1 MDFLIFIP
9 NFAVLLVVEGVK
21 KSTNRYFYLLPP
33 PQVCLI
39 LYVLSCEVMNSYK
52 KIVLVIALVCLS
64 IGLKAQ
70 EVDSLRAKILQ
81 CFNESRFVEVIDYTE
96 QALQL
101 YEQAGDKY
109 NVAGCY
115 NTIAGAYMRLGQYD
129 EAIRN
134 YNICTDIMDEIGG
147 EMAAVNKRY
156 IMNNIASIYY
166 DMEEYDQSE
175 ALYWKCIDM
184 LGDPGTDAKAN
195 LDLATYYQNLS
206 GVRLMQHD
214 PVEAIDF
221 AEKALALSQQYGDNN
236 EKIINRRIALS
247 KAYHEAGRQ
256 DEANA
261 ELKAALEIARQ
272 EKELYFETTILSLYG
287 QYAYENGDNKA
298 AEQHFLTALHIA
310 KDNQYNQ
317 LYLECLEGAYQ
328 ASKAAHPERAIGYLE
343 ESIKMR
349 DSIYNEN
356 QQALIRDYQVKYQM
370 AEKEHELELQ
380 EEKTRQSRKLFS
392 LSMLAVI
399 LLLILVVVLAHDT
412 IQRKRHN
419 KMLTHLNN
427 TKDQLFSVVSH
438 DIKTPV
444 LAQEKSLDLI
454 CEHINDIPIEYLK
467 EYLVTLKS
475 STKELKTKII
485 NVISWVKGM
494 IGNTNNH
501 ADYFN
506 LSNMAD
512 KVVHSQ
518 AFEIGLKKLKVTN
531 AISKELM
538 GNDDIQIVEM
548 VLQNL
553 LSNAVKYSFADGEI
567 ILEAEDG
574 GERFLLKV
582 IDHGQGI
589 GKEKLGKLLKRMSS
603 STEGT
608 GGELGTGIGLF
619 VSQQMMERNG
629 GTITIESE
637 EGVGTTVT
645 MSIKKGDQC

>member
-1 MDFLIFIP
+1 M
-9 NFAVLLVVEGVK
+9 LLGRVK
-21 KSTNRYFYLLPP
+21 
-33 PQVCLI
+33 
-39 LYVLSCEVMNSYK
+39 MSYK
-52 KIVLVIALVCLS
+52 KIFIAIVVFSLS
-64 IGLKAQ
+64 LGVKAQ
-70 EVDSLRAKILQ
+70 EVDSLRAKILK

-129 EAIRN
+129 EAIHN
-134 YNICTDIMDEIGG
+134 YNICTEIMDEIGG
-147 EMAAVNKRY
+147 PRAAINKRY

-175 ALYWKCIDM
+175 ELYWKCIDM
-184 LGDPGTDAKAN
+184 LGDVGTDTMAN
-195 LDLATYYQNLS
+195 RDLATYYQNLS

-214 PVEAIDF
+214 PDEAISF
-221 AEKALALSQQYGDNN
+221 AEKALTLSQQYGDNK

-256 DEANA
+256 NESNA
-261 ELKAALEIARQ
+261 ELKAALDIARQ

-287 QYAYENGDNKA
+287 QYAYESGDNKA
-298 AEQHFLTALHIA
+298 AEQHFLTALQIA
-310 KDNQYNQ
+310 KENQYNQ

-328 ASKAAHPERAIGYLE
+328 SSRASHPERAIGYIE

-349 DSIYNEN
+349 DSIYNEK

-380 EEKTRQSRKLFS
+380 EEKTLQSRRLLS
-392 LSMLAVI
+392 LSLLAVV
-399 LLLILVVVLAHDT
+399 LLLILSVVLARDAV
-412 IQRKRHN
+412 QRKRRN
-419 KMLTHLNN
+419 EMLTRLNK

-444 LAQEKSLDLI
+444 AAQERSLDLI
-454 CEHINDIPIEYLK
+454 CEHIDDIPQNYLK

-475 STKELKTKII
+475 STKELKVKII

-494 IGNTNNH
+494 IGNPDKH
-501 ADYFN
+501 VELFN
-506 LSNMAD
+506 LNAMAD
-512 KVVHSQ
+512 RVIRSQ
-518 AFEIGLKKLKVTN
+518 AFEIGQKHLKVIN
-531 AISKELM
+531 AISKELS
-538 GNDDIQIVEM
+538 GNDDPQMVEM

-567 ILEAEDG
+567 RLDAEDG
-574 GERFLLKV
+574 GERYLLKV
-582 IDHGQGI
+582 IDYGQGI
-589 GKEKLGKLLKRMSS
+589 GKEKLGKLLKIMTS

-608 GGELGTGIGLF
+608 NGEMGTGLGLF
-619 VSQQMMERNG
+619 VSQQLLERNG
-629 GTITIESE
+629 GTLTIESE
-637 EGVGTTVT
+637 EGEGTTVT
-645 MSIKKGDQC
+645 MSIRK